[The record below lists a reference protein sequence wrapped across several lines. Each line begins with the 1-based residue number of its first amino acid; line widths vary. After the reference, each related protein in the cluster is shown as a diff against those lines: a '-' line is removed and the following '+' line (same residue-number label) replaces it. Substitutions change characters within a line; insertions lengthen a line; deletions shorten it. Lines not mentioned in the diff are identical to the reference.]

1 MLEFIIDNREHISET
16 LKNKL
21 EKLKNDTSVI
31 NITNLP
37 IGDYQFNWNN
47 NPVLVIERKTIADYA
62 ASIKDGRHREQ
73 KGRLLSSFNKS
84 KIMYLIEGDL
94 THNNSSYKFNN
105 VSKDTI
111 ISAIFNTILRDQI
124 QVFHTVNT
132 DETVEVIISLFIKIQ
147 KQGITFIEE
156 QKESYNDN
164 LVDTAKITKGGN
176 MTPEISFRMMLNCIP
191 SVSNKVSSRIIKHH
205 DTMNNF
211 IECLK
216 EIDTKEN
223 RIKYISNLKIDEKDN
238 RISVKTCENI
248 LSYIG
253 VY

>member
-31 NITNLP
+31 TISNLAV
-37 IGDYQFNWNN
+37 GDYQYNWNN
-47 NPVLVIERKTIADYA
+47 NPLLVIERKTIADYA

-124 QVFHTVNT
+124 QVFHTANT
-132 DETVEVIISLFIKIQ
+132 DETIEVITSLFIKIQ
-147 KQGITFIEE
+147 KQGLTFIEE

-176 MTPEISFRMMLNCIP
+176 MTPELSFRMMLNCIP
-191 SVSNKVSSRIIKHH
+191 YVSNKISTRITKYH
-205 DTMNNF
+205 DNMSNF
-211 IECLK
+211 ICHLK
-216 EIDTKEN
+216 DIDTKEN
-223 RIKYISNLKIDEKDN
+223 RIKYISNLKTDEKEN
-238 RISVKTCENI
+238 RIPAKTCENI
-248 LSYIG
+248 LSYLGI
-253 VY
+253 